1 MQHQP
6 SRRWFLSTGGLGV
19 VGVALAGGSAFGGQ
33 RGPAASPADPATVED
48 LVAGNRILA
57 REQVL
62 DAFGHISVRHPRNPD
77 RYLLARSVA
86 PGLVTA
92 DDIIEYDL
100 DSKAIDDRGRASYR
114 ERFIHGEIYRSRRD
128 VNAIVHCHTPSLLP
142 FSVTKVPMRP
152 VYHQSS
158 WVAEGVPVFEI
169 REAGGMTDMLIGD
182 GRLAK
187 ALVATLGAKPAV
199 LMRGHGAVV
208 VGNSIPTVVGRSVYL
223 DVNARAQVQAMAL
236 GGPITYIDPEEAKKY
251 AAPNNYDR
259 SWELWKKQVTR

>member
-1 MQHQP
+1 MHQHL

-19 VGVALAGGSAFGGQ
+19 AGVALAGRSAFAQ

-86 PGLVTA
+86 PALVTA

-100 DSKAIDDRGRASYR
+100 DSKPIDDRGRASYR
-114 ERFIHGEIYRSRRD
+114 ERFIHGEIYRTRGD

-142 FSVTKVPMRP
+142 FGVTKVLLRP

-169 REAGGMTDMLIGD
+169 RQAGGMTDMLIGD
-182 GRLAK
+182 NRL
-187 ALVATLGAKPAV
+187 
-199 LMRGHGAVV
+199 
-208 VGNSIPTVVGRSVYL
+208 
-223 DVNARAQVQAMAL
+223 
-236 GGPITYIDPEEAKKY
+236 
-251 AAPNNYDR
+251 
-259 SWELWKKQVTR
+259 